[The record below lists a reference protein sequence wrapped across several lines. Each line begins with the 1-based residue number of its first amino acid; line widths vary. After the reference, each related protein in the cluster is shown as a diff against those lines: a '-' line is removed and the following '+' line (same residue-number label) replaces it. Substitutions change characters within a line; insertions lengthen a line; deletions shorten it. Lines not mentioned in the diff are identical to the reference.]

1 MDHLLLVRVGG
12 AGRDE
17 PVQQDAGEA
26 EEAHGEPHEGDGHLG
41 ALLRPDIHIIQFS
54 GVFLNKNSIKE
65 GHVQLTLAL
74 FTHEHTLK
82 QFNKINLTMVTGNVK
97 VSPF

>member
-41 ALLRPDIHIIQFS
+41 ALLRPDIHII
-54 GVFLNKNSIKE
+54 
-65 GHVQLTLAL
+65 L
-74 FTHEHTLK
+74 FTSPEFSLKIVEKKVMFSQHCHCSHISTL
-82 QFNKINLTMVTGNVK
+82 
-97 VSPF
+97 